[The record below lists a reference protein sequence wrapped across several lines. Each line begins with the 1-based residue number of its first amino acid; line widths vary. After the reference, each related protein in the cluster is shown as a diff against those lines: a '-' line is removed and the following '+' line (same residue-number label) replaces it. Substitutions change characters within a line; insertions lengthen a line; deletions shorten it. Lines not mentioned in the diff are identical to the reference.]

1 MRILITGGTG
11 YIGSHTAINV
21 LFKNHELFV
30 LDNYSNSSEDV
41 LDKIKTITKKDFF
54 SETCDI
60 REKSKLIKIFSV
72 FNPEIVIHFAGL
84 KSVNESI
91 KKPLNYYSNNIAG
104 TINLLEVM
112 EKFNCN
118 KIIFSS
124 SATVYGNPIYSPCD
138 EKHQIFPIN
147 PYGRSKYFIE
157 EIIKDWTLSRDK
169 NKSVILRYFNP
180 VGAHKSGI
188 IGESPKGIPN
198 NLFPFI
204 LGVILKKYKY
214 LSIYGN
220 DYDTVD
226 GTGVRDYVH
235 VEDIA
240 MAHVNSLDLLN
251 TFTKNQIINL
261 GTGIGYSVL
270 EIIKEFEK
278 VIETKIPFK
287 IKTRRVGDAAI
298 VVADNKKAKSL
309 LRWNIK
315 NNLNDICKD
324 TIKWMNNYG

>member
-11 YIGSHTAINV
+11 YIGSHTAVN
-21 LFKNHELFV
+21 LLSKNHELFV

-41 LDKIKTITKKDFF
+41 LDKIKTITKKDFL

-84 KSVNESI
+84 KAVNESMNN
-91 KKPLNYYSNNIAG
+91 PLNYYSNNIVG

-112 EKFNCN
+112 KQFNCN
-118 KIIFSS
+118 KIVFSS

-157 EIIKDWTLSRDK
+157 EIIKDWTLSEDK

-188 IGESPKGIPN
+188 IGESPRGIPN

-204 LGVILKKYKY
+204 LGVISKKYKY
-214 LSIYGN
+214 LSIHGN
-220 DYDTVD
+220 DYDTLD

-240 MAHVNSLDLLN
+240 MAHVNSLDLFN

-278 VIETKIPFK
+278 VIEKTIPFK
-287 IKTRRVGDAAI
+287 IKTRRIGDAAI

-309 LRWNIK
+309 LKWNIK
-315 NNLNDICKD
+315 NNLSDICKD

>member
-11 YIGSHTAINV
+11 YIGSHTAV
-21 LFKNHELFV
+21 SLLSRNHELFI
-30 LDNYSNSSEDV
+30 LDNFSNSSEDV
-41 LDKIKTITKKDFF
+41 LDKIKTITKKDFL

-84 KSVNESI
+84 KAVNESMNN
-91 KKPLNYYSNNIAG
+91 PLNYYSNNIAG

-112 EKFNCN
+112 KQFNCN
-118 KIIFSS
+118 NIIFSS

-138 EKHQIFPIN
+138 EKHQIFPLN

-157 EIIKDWTLSRDK
+157 EIIKDWTLSEDK

-188 IGESPKGIPN
+188 IGEAPRGIPN

-204 LGVILKKYKY
+204 LGVISKKYKY

-220 DYDTVD
+220 DYDTLD

-240 MAHVNSLDLLN
+240 VAHVNSLDLFN

-278 VIETKIPFK
+278 VIEKKILFKTKP
-287 IKTRRVGDAAI
+287 RRIGDAAI

-309 LRWNIK
+309 LKWNIK

>member
-11 YIGSHTAINV
+11 YIGSHTAVNV
-21 LFKNHELFV
+21 LFKNHQLFI
-30 LDNYSNSSEDV
+30 LDNYSNSSVNILE
-41 LDKIKTITKKDFF
+41 KIKTITKKDFL
-54 SETCDI
+54 SEECDI
-60 REKSKLIKIFSV
+60 KDKSKLIKVFSV

-91 KKPLNYYSNNIAG
+91 KNPLAYYSNNIVG

-112 EKFNCN
+112 KQFGCN
-118 KIIFSS
+118 RIIFSS
-124 SATVYGNPIYSPCD
+124 SATVYGDPIYSPCD
-138 EKHQIFPIN
+138 EKHRIFPIN
-147 PYGRSKYFIE
+147 PYGKSKYFIE
-157 EIIKDWTLSRDK
+157 EILKDWTASENQ

-204 LGVILKKYKY
+204 LGVISKRYNY

-220 DYDTVD
+220 DYNTSD
-226 GTGVRDYVH
+226 GTGIRDYVH

-240 MAHVNSLDLLN
+240 MAHINSFDLFN
-251 TFTKNQIINL
+251 TKIKNQTINL
-261 GTGIGYSVL
+261 GTGVGYSVL
-270 EIIKEFEK
+270 EIIREFEK
-278 VIETKIPFK
+278 VIEKKIPFK
-287 IKTRRVGDAAI
+287 IKTRRIGDAAI

-309 LRWNIK
+309 LKWNIK
-315 NNLNDICKD
+315 NNLSDICKD